1 MKKKLFTILVTLGLS
16 ISLVACG
23 NRSLKPEE
31 PSEVQ
36 TIFDESAALKTIAAE
51 VTDSLAEV
59 VDCEDYLKAMST
71 SPELM
76 EILEGWKTL
85 EVDKTRPVYVIPL
98 GRAETEKYLK
108 SISGEELAPS
118 TMPEN
123 VKEYLFSRVGDTF
136 GNMLNGRMGGA
147 SVLAASSMARYSK
160 TFVPQKTVENQVW
173 MLPCNDE
180 IAVCIS
186 FSNTGNGVLTVTA
199 SYAVFNQELWEELSR
214 MVGISLKELQ
224 W

>member
-1 MKKKLFTILVTLGLS
+1 MKKKLFTVLLIFGMS
-16 ISLVACG
+16 CSLAACG

-36 TIFDESAALKTIAAE
+36 TVFDESAILKSIAIE

-59 VDCEDYLKAMST
+59 VNCEDYLETMST
-71 SPELM
+71 APEVM
-76 EILEGWKTL
+76 EILDGWKSL
-85 EVDKTRPVYVIPL
+85 EIDKTRPVCVIPL
-98 GRAETEKYLK
+98 GRAEIEEYLK
-108 SISGEELAPS
+108 GISGEDINSS

-123 VKEYLFSRVGDTF
+123 VKEYLFSRVGDSF
-136 GNMLNGRMGGA
+136 GNILNGRMGGV

-180 IAVCIS
+180 MAVCIS

-199 SYAVFNQELWEELSR
+199 SYVVFNQEMCDELAQ
-214 MVGISLKELQ
+214 MVGISLKELK